1 MRRAIIILIGMLMVV
16 AGLGLLLFS
25 QIDLSALTEPGPRE
39 TSLATSAKRWLI
51 GRAARGSVSAA
62 PAADTSSADNGSML
76 YGMDCDSCHGKDGR
90 HPTETGRWMYP
101 RVPDL
106 GSPGVQGWSD
116 AELFW
121 IIKNGV
127 RFSGM
132 PGFGKMQTDKEIW
145 DLVHYVR
152 SLGEPIA
159 PSKK

>member
-1 MRRAIIILIGMLMVV
+1 MAKRIAKFVV
-16 AGLGLLLFS
+16 IVVLVLAVLLVAAS
-25 QIDLSALTEPGPRE
+25 QMDLSALPEPGARE
-39 TSLATSAKRWLI
+39 TSLAISAKRWLI
-51 GRAARGSVSAA
+51 GRAARRSVAAA
-62 PAADTSSADNGSML
+62 PASDASSADNGSMI
-76 YGMDCDSCHGKDGR
+76 YGMDCDTCHGKDGR

-106 GSPGVQGWSD
+106 GSPEVQGWSD

-132 PGFGKMQTDKEIW
+132 PGFAKMQTDKEIW

-152 SLGEPIA
+152 SLGAAA
-159 PSKK
+159 PSTK